1 MRDRARQSPQL
12 SHSSRTVI
20 YIVIL
25 FAAAVVASV
34 DGCSD
39 GGARGAEG
47 PRQGSGVTMEITM
60 RDSGGDGSR
69 IPSP

>member
-1 MRDRARQSPQL
+1 M
-12 SHSSRTVI
+12 I